1 MFIAEQLKRQNI
13 AEYLLYMWQVEDLL
27 RANGLDID
35 RVKKSIVEPY
45 QGLDDDQK
53 AKLTQWYED
62 LINMMHLEG
71 VVGQGHLQINK
82 NIILR
87 LTDLHLQL
95 LRSPKVPYYGA
106 AYYKVL
112 PYIVELRAKD
122 QQHDTPEIEVCFN
135 ALYGVM
141 LLRMQKREVTEAT
154 AKAVTE
160 ISKFVSLLANY
171 YDKDRKGELDDL
183 LE

>member
-1 MFIAEQLKRQNI
+1 MFIAEQLKERNI
-13 AEYLLYMWQVEDLL
+13 AEYLLYMWQVEDIL

-35 RVKKSIVEPY
+35 KIRQTIIDPC
-45 QGLDDDQK
+45 QLDDDRR

-71 VVGQGHLQINK
+71 VVEKGHLQINK
-82 NIILR
+82 NVILR

-122 QQHDTPEIEVCFN
+122 HQHDTSELEVCFN
-135 ALYGVM
+135 ALYGVL
-141 LLRMQKREVTEAT
+141 LLRLQKREVTEAT
-154 AKAVTE
+154 AKAVEE
-160 ISKFVSLLANY
+160 IGKFISLLANY
-171 YDKDRKGELDDL
+171 YDKDRRGELDDL